1 MSKYLKKMGNY
12 ANPITGTDDSFYK
25 GGQNSYVNMDPN
37 FFKGADLTPEQQNNL
52 DITSDGFYKGGESRS
67 NQIAMLPNPSAML
80 SGKMPSSQKT
90 AMDKMSEIS
99 GANTIG
105 DMLNN
110 TLKDKLT

>member
-25 GGQNSYVNMDPN
+25 GGQNSYVNTDPN
-37 FFKGADLTPEQQNNL
+37 FFKGAVLTPEQQNSL

-67 NQIAMLPNPSAML
+67 NRLNILPDPSAML
-80 SGKMPSSQKT
+80 SGKMSSTQQM
-90 AMDKMSEIS
+90 AMDKMSKIS
-99 GANTIG
+99 GVKTIS